1 VLRKNTKIELLKRVP
16 LFAGCS
22 KAQLGQIAT
31 IADEIDLPEGKVM
44 IRQGESG
51 RQFYVVVEGSVSVTR
66 NGRKLPVRGGSEFFG
81 EIALLA
87 DSPTTATVT
96 TTSATHALVITK
108 SSFRGLMAAS
118 PEIQLKVLR
127 ALAERLAADAL

>member
-1 VLRKNTKIELLKRVP
+1 MLRKDTKIELLKRVP

-22 KAQLGQIAT
+22 KAQLGQIAR
-31 IADEIDLPEGKVM
+31 IADEIDLPAGKVL
-44 IRQGESG
+44 IREGETG

-66 NGRKLPVRGGSEFFG
+66 DGRKLPVRGGREFFG

-96 TTSATHALVITK
+96 ATSDIRALVIMRH
-108 SSFRGLMAAS
+108 SFRALLGAS
-118 PEIQLKVLR
+118 PEIQMKVLR
-127 ALAERLAADAL
+127 ALAERLAPETV